1 MLTLYA
7 QIRTI
12 IGTALG
18 ERLDVIDI
26 LAVTFVYPSRFG
38 QLGPRSIALGPL
50 SNLIRRALVAIVFLA
65 VVSIRFVFVRHGQQP
80 SCTSR

>member
-1 MLTLYA
+1 MFALYA

-12 IGTALG
+12 IGAALG
-18 ERLDVIDI
+18 ERLGVIDI
-26 LAVTFVYPSRFG
+26 LAVTFVHPSRLG

-50 SNLIRRALVAIVFLA
+50 SNLIWRALVAIVFLA
-65 VVSIRFVFVRHGQQP
+65 VIAIRFVFVRHGQQP